1 MKQGAVR
8 KRGFTIIEV
17 VLVLGIAG
25 LIFMMVF
32 IALPTLQRNSRDA
45 QRRDDMLAF
54 ADALKKYQTNNR
66 GALPATEDTL
76 TAVVTSTVYTNTDIK
91 PNTWAGFYRD
101 YLPNPFKDPSGDT
114 YGLATVNC
122 KSNKIGEACTGVA
135 SNVVNNL
142 SSDTSHSIYVIVQAG
157 CDGERVVGVANPR
170 KVAILYKL
178 EGGGVYCGEA

>member
-54 ADALKKYQTNNR
+54 VDALKKYQTNNR
-66 GALPATEDTL
+66 GALPTTDSPIEVNGNTAHGSTENAT
-76 TAVVTSTVYTNTDIK
+76 
-91 PNTWAGFYRD
+91 TWAGFYRD
-101 YLPNPFKDPSGDT
+101 YLPNPFSDPSGSA
-114 YGLATVNC
+114 YNLRAVQCGATTGEC
-122 KSNKIGEACTGVA
+122 KSVAKTLIARVANSYYPNTLLVVVQASCNGE
-135 SNVVNNL
+135 NVVGA
-142 SSDTSHSIYVIVQAG
+142 Y
-157 CDGERVVGVANPR
+157 NPR